1 MILQAGDTDTIQTSP
16 LHDGDPSS
24 PTTGLSTVQLLIW
37 RASDGY
43 FYDFDDDTFKA
54 SGHTDIDQQMS
65 ELDATNAP
73 GVYYYDF
80 DTSSITNA
88 VAAGDAYHYFI
99 KETGGNAKNVPQ
111 TGAVQVGLWADSIDA
126 DISSRAA
133 PGDAMDLV
141 ADAVDADAVAASGA
155 NEVRDAIL
163 ADSTPFN
170 GADVGAILTDTAA
183 IDGRLPADPADESNQ
198 IAEHNTTQAAIA
210 ALNDL
215 SQADVQAAMTSQ
227 GYTPG
232 RAANLDNLDDTIS
245 NVRSDIADIAAVT
258 RFRTSAPSPFE
269 IPSAGSIVYKIHVN
283 LEDTSGNP
291 EDPDTDTI
299 TVGVTNQSGTDRSA
313 NLSSTTMTKLSVGRY
328 EVSYTVSNAHA
339 IEQLIFTFTYDESGV
354 TFVKD
359 MSRMVT
365 DSAEVGYTT
374 SDRSRDNQIAIETAA
389 IDARLPADPADE
401 SNQIA
406 EHNTTQAAIAALN
419 NLSIADVQTALTNQG
434 YTAGRAVNLDNL
446 DAAISSLNDLSIADV
461 QTALTNQGYTAGR
474 AALLDN
480 LSDLDA
486 AISSVLSAIGA
497 LNDLS
502 QADVQAAMTAQ
513 GYTTVRAALLDNLDG
528 AISAVPSAV
537 DSVLSAAHG
546 SGSWETGSGGT
557 TDWSSAEREQIRY
570 RLAMDGV
577 QTDPT
582 TNTGTIED
590 ILADTAAVDS
600 RLPVDPADESNQIAE
615 HNTTQAAIAALNDV
629 DQSDVQA
636 ALTAQGYTT
645 VRASNLD
652 NLDVAISS
660 LNNLSIAD
668 VQTALDNQ
676 GYTTVRASLI
686 DNLDAAISSLNNLS
700 VADVQTALDNQGY
713 SSVRAALLDNLDAAI
728 SAVLSAVGAL
738 NDLSQADVQS
748 ALDTQGYTAV
758 RAALLDNLDAAISAV
773 PTAVDVVL
781 TAAHGAGTWQGGS
794 AGGGWTTA
802 EKEQIRYR
810 LALDGSQTDP
820 TTDTGTI
827 EDILADTTDM
837 VAKMLRVLGLNHE
850 NAFIDNMVLDADNQL
865 TSARIRIYD
874 SKANADAATDGDNY
888 TTGLIA
894 SYTMESSYT
903 AVGKPDTYRVTLNP

>member
-1 MILQAGDTDTIQTSP
+1 M
-16 LHDGDPSS
+16 
-24 PTTGLSTVQLLIW
+24 
-37 RASDGY
+37 
-43 FYDFDDDTFKA
+43 
-54 SGHTDIDQQMS
+54 
-65 ELDATNAP
+65 
-73 GVYYYDF
+73 
-80 DTSSITNA
+80 
-88 VAAGDAYHYFI
+88 
-99 KETGGNAKNVPQ
+99 
-111 TGAVQVGLWADSIDA
+111 
-126 DISSRAA
+126 
-133 PGDAMDLV
+133 
-141 ADAVDADAVAASGA
+141 
-155 NEVRDAIL
+155 
-163 ADSTPFN
+163 
-170 GADVGAILTDTAA
+170 
-183 IDGRLPADPADESNQ
+183 
-198 IAEHNTTQAAIA
+198 
-210 ALNDL
+210 
-215 SQADVQAAMTSQ
+215 
-227 GYTPG
+227 
-232 RAANLDNLDDTIS
+232 
-245 NVRSDIADIAAVT
+245 
-258 RFRTSAPSPFE
+258 
-269 IPSAGSIVYKIHVN
+269 
-283 LEDTSGNP
+283 
-291 EDPDTDTI
+291 
-299 TVGVTNQSGTDRSA
+299 
-313 NLSSTTMTKLSVGRY
+313 
-328 EVSYTVSNAHA
+328 
-339 IEQLIFTFTYDESGV
+339 
-354 TFVKD
+354 
-359 MSRMVT
+359 
-365 DSAEVGYTT
+365 
-374 SDRSRDNQIAIETAA
+374 
-389 IDARLPADPADE
+389 
-401 SNQIA
+401 A

-676 GYTTVRASLI
+676 GY
-686 DNLDAAISSLNNLS
+686 
-700 VADVQTALDNQGY
+700 